1 MNNLNS
7 NQTSSS
13 KIYGNT
19 SHSSI
24 MQKIQNEIRDFIIT
38 KQWKIITT
46 LNSSLKELKCELE
59 FVKNNL
65 VNTLKNIVNLKKQQQ
80 ISHNKTNSRNY
91 NNRFSPPKYNNL
103 TSSFISSGNAIKNR
117 THRKI
122 NSLVTKAPKLN
133 ISGYCPSDAQTNTS
147 IYNSNNNN
155 NKITEYV
162 NTLYKRTN
170 HQDLLNFSQ
179 NSILITTINN
189 DNGNSDGKKSKK
201 YIPNI
206 NYDNNPNKTQMYI
219 SVNSNKKVTKQD
231 VAKGIKKKA
240 SLTKLSYGNSNSRNY
255 YHRPN
260 SSIGKNCETEY
271 QCGNNKGI
279 NYNINN
285 TTVSNF
291 MNNNYCTPR
300 ADTKKI
306 KMFGSQTKQPQQ
318 SGGCSNSKAEKIRK
332 IGKI

>member
-1 MNNLNS
+1 MKNINS
-7 NQTSSS
+7 KQTSFS
-13 KIYGNT
+13 KVYGDT

-46 LNSSLKELKCELE
+46 LNSSLKELQCELE

-65 VNTLKNIVNLKKQQQ
+65 VHTLKNIVNLKKQQQ
-80 ISHNKTNSRNY
+80 TSHNKTNSRNY
-91 NNRFSPPKYNNL
+91 NNLFSPPKYNNL

-179 NSILITTINN
+179 NSILISTFNN
-189 DNGNSDGKKSKK
+189 ENGNSDGKNNKK
-201 YIPNI
+201 YIPN
-206 NYDNNPNKTQMYI
+206 NNCDNNQNKTQMYI
-219 SVNSNKKVTKQD
+219 SVNSNKKPSKQD

-240 SLTKLSYGNSNSRNY
+240 SLTKLSYGNSNTRNY

-260 SSIGKNCETEY
+260 SSIGKNCETENL
-271 QCGNNKGI
+271 CGNNKGI

-291 MNNNYCTPR
+291 LNNNYCTPR

-306 KMFGSQTKQPQQ
+306 KMFGSQTKQKQQ
-318 SGGCSNSKAEKIRK
+318 SGGCSKAEKIRK